1 MRETPLS
8 TSEKTF
14 VLQTI
19 KNNQRLDGRKNEEFR
34 AAKINF
40 GTDWGSVHV
49 SLGETRVLAQVSC
62 ELGQP
67 KATRPNEGI
76 MYINVELGPMAGVC
90 YEAGRNSDLGV
101 QINRTL
107 EKTFKE
113 SRCVDLESLCV
124 TAEDRVWILR
134 LDLNILNHAGNLVD
148 CCSIASLC
156 ALAHFKRPDVS
167 VMEEEVKIH
176 TAAEKELIPTVLHH
190 YPVCV
195 SYCTF
200 NNGETPVADPTAIEE
215 RTAESSMIFGI
226 NSYRELC
233 CLNLGG
239 TTLTSSYLLHQCSQ
253 RAANRAKQI
262 VDQVKKALEEDSKC
276 REENKPVGFTECLK
290 LNKITALAEDRLAL
304 KLRHFSF
311 QNIHNDHLIKD
322 EHMSDDEGDNNNVIS
337 MGENTGI
344 LNSNQESINWVPEG
358 ANDDDDDTDNEFG
371 SNDENEDD
379 DDMDNANLEHQVENA
394 LHKSNQRLNQPISK
408 KKNIPLL
415 SQKNWQQPIDD
426 SESEEEET
434 IVL

>member
-1 MRETPLS
+1 MKETPLS
-8 TSEKTF
+8 ISEKNF

-34 AAKINF
+34 PAKINF

-76 MYINVELGPMAGVC
+76 MYINVELGPMAGVN

-134 LDLNILNHAGNLVD
+134 LDLNVLNHAGNLID
-148 CCSIASLC
+148 CCSIAGLC

-195 SYCTF
+195 SYSTF
-200 NNGETPVADPTAIEE
+200 NNGEIPVADPTAIEE
-215 RTAESSMIFGI
+215 RTAESSVAFGI

-239 TTLTSSYLLHQCSQ
+239 STLTSSHLLLQCSQ
-253 RAANRAKQI
+253 RAAKRAKLI
-262 VDQVKKALEEDSKC
+262 VDQVKKALEDDAKC
-276 REENKPVGFTECLK
+276 REENRPVGFTECLR

-311 QNIHNDHLIKD
+311 QNIQDDHLMKD
-322 EHMSDDEGDNNNVIS
+322 ENMSDNEEDNKNVIS

-358 ANDDDDDTDNEFG
+358 ANDDSDNEFD
-371 SNDENEDD
+371 SDDEDEDD
-379 DDMDNANLEHQVENA
+379 EMDGVNLEHQVENA
-394 LHKSNQRLNQPISK
+394 LHNVNQRLNQPISK

-415 SQKNWQQPIDD
+415 SQKNWQQPDGSD
-426 SESEEEET
+426 SEEEET
-434 IVL
+434 IVLE